1 MKGILR
7 SNNMNIRFLAQSEYF
22 NGIHLKD
29 DIILE
34 KEYEQGAFTNL
45 PKVRYYLYYLEE
57 NVRKEVMPHT
67 DKVDIFQITD
77 CQYESD
83 YLYFTEY
90 EDITGG
96 GYTYNII
103 RYNVTDHTHT
113 RIISLRD
120 NIDLYP
126 DRKEIKIYILDDANL
141 IIQRA
146 LPKTSLNGQYT
157 GFFDFS
163 LILFNFIKNKQLI
176 IEDENLMNNGIEF
189 ILPYNETSCI
199 MKTGYSLFEDGRH
212 DKLSKEEAA
221 VESLIVLNIQQFISD
236 LQLEQPN
243 LVINAIDQ
251 SYYDTTIINAK
262 INDNFL
268 IYSKFNYENNDENIV
283 FYNIDSKEIYT
294 CINKTSS
301 GESLINNATV
311 IDSTPYMLSRNS
323 LGTHFFNLVLNETDT
338 TYSEEFDIKFVNNT
352 TLISSYIE
360 KGLFGKEKELV
371 TIHKFPSKKIILQE
385 KGEFIGAV
393 ASNSETTYIFLK

>member
-1 MKGILR
+1 
-7 SNNMNIRFLAQSEYF
+7 MNIRFLAQSEYF

-29 DIILE
+29 DIVLE

-67 DKVDIFQITD
+67 DKVDIFNITD
-77 CQYESD
+77 CQFESD

-90 EDITGG
+90 EDITGN

-103 RYNVTDHTHT
+103 RYNITDHTHT
-113 RIISLRD
+113 RIISLKD
-120 NIDLYP
+120 NIELYP
-126 DRKEIKIYILDDANL
+126 DKKEIKIYILDDSNM

-146 LPKTSLNGQYT
+146 VPKTSENGRYT

-163 LILFNFIKNKQLI
+163 LILFNFIKNKQII
-176 IEDENLMNNGIEF
+176 IEDENLVHNGIEF
-189 ILPYNETSCI
+189 IIPYNETSCI
-199 MKTGYSLFEDGRH
+199 MKTGYSLFEDNRH
-212 DKLSKEEAA
+212 ELLSKEDAA
-221 VESLIVLNIQQFISD
+221 VESLIILNIQQFISD

-243 LVINAIDQ
+243 LIINAIDQ
-251 SYYDTTIINAK
+251 SYYDTTIISAK
-262 INDNFL
+262 ISRNFL

-294 CINKTSS
+294 CINKTTS
-301 GESLINNATV
+301 GKSLIDNAVV
-311 IDSTPYMLSRNS
+311 IDSTPYMMSQNS
-323 LGTHFFNLVLNETDT
+323 SGTQFFNLVLNDVDT
-338 TYSEEFDIKFVNNT
+338 TYSDEFDIKFVNNT
-352 TLISSYIE
+352 TIISSYTE
-360 KGLFGKEKELV
+360 KSIFGREREMI
-371 TIHKFPSKKIILQE
+371 TIHKYPSKKVILQE

>member
-1 MKGILR
+1 
-7 SNNMNIRFLAQSEYF
+7 MNIRFLAQSEYF

-77 CQYESD
+77 CQFESE

-90 EDITGG
+90 EDIMGN
-96 GYTYNII
+96 GYRYNII
-103 RYNVTDHTHT
+103 RYNINDHTHT
-113 RIISLRD
+113 RIISLKD
-120 NIDLYP
+120 NIELYP
-126 DRKEIKIYILDDANL
+126 DRKQIKIYILNDSNL

-146 LPKTSLNGQYT
+146 LPKTTENGRYT

-163 LILFNFIKNKQLI
+163 LILFDFIKNKQI
-176 IEDENLMNNGIEF
+176 VIEDENLTRNGIEF
-189 ILPYNETSCI
+189 IIPYNETSCI
-199 MKTGYSLFEDGRH
+199 MKTGYSLFEDNRH
-212 DKLSKEEAA
+212 SLLSKNDAA
-221 VESLIVLNIQQFISD
+221 VESLILLNIQQFISD

-251 SYYDTTIINAK
+251 SYYDTTIISAK
-262 INDNFL
+262 ISGSFL

-283 FYNIDSKEIYT
+283 FYNIASKELYT
-294 CINKTSS
+294 CINKTTS
-301 GESLINNATV
+301 GESLINNAVV
-311 IDSTPYMLSRNS
+311 IDSKPYMLSKNS
-323 LGTHFFNLVLNETDT
+323 LGTQFFNLIQNETET
-338 TYSEEFDIKFVNNT
+338 TYSEEYDIKFVNNT
-352 TLISSYIE
+352 TVISSYIE
-360 KGLFGKEKELV
+360 KSLFGREREMI
-371 TIHKFPSKKIILQE
+371 TIHKYPSKKVILQE
-385 KGEFIGAV
+385 KGEYIGAV